1 MSMTITSGV
10 RELENCESSSIIENA
25 KVLSR
30 GALMGARGNSGVILS
45 QFFRGIYVGLKEI
58 QHNYL
63 TIEEFMNCLL
73 SGRKIAYKAVMAPVE
88 GTILTV
94 VREAAE
100 NTESHLNEFDTIDA
114 LLEFYY
120 NEAEKTLANTP
131 ELLPVLKEA
140 GVVDSGGAGFCK
152 IIEGMLMALKGE
164 ILEAKEAKPQE
175 DEASDAAQEI
185 KFAYCTE
192 FILDLRKPDT
202 FEERE
207 LTATLSLLGD
217 SLVVIRDTKTVKVH
231 IHTNRPGR
239 VLEIAQKSGEFQTL
253 KIENMHLQHSHLEEG
268 AKGAKAPEAPK
279 ANEPKKEFAL
289 IAVCFGDGIVNTFKE
304 LGVDYVI
311 EGGQTMNPST
321 EAFVSAIKAVNAKN
335 VIIIPNNGN
344 VVMAAKQ
351 AAGMVRGSKVEVI
364 LAKTIAQG
372 YASLI
377 NYNPEATMEENLEAM
392 GESIAH
398 VKSGEVTYSVRDTEI
413 NGVKIVAGDYMGI
426 ADGEIIVSVKEEK
439 DAVKGLLEKMI
450 DEESEIATFF
460 CGKDVTEE
468 EKALVE
474 EIVIPERDKNGPF
487 KSICDFAKRVDSTK
501 FNKKSWEAAIKTGA
515 FDRFASR
522 SDLLFNLEAIQ
533 AYGAKCQKDVG
544 SGQTD
549 LFAMM
554 GDVGAIPEVEIKPS
568 PTQFS
573 DKEQLLWER
582 DLMGLYLSAHPL
594 DKYDVYFDEQTHPY
608 DLITP
613 ENNNKVV
620 TIGGIITNVRT
631 ILTKKGDKM
640 AFIKMENKSS
650 ETEFIVFPSVF
661 QECGAKL
668 VVDNVVRVTGKINAT
683 DKDGN
688 LTSDAKVTADSVEL
702 ISDEM
707 LEAYQPTGTKL
718 AAPVMAAGGKK
729 RYGKSSAERVYGPKK
744 DSAPAEPPRVITTP
758 PKDPLKE
765 RLYILIED
773 PENTEILSGIRRLA
787 DIHLGMQ
794 DVVLVMKDGET
805 KRPLKMPFKV
815 EINDELL
822 KELKELI
829 GEEKV
834 KVK

>member
-1 MSMTITSGV
+1 MSVKEIDVDLFKKMVINGAINLKNNHAEVDALNVFPVPDGDTGTNMSMTITSGV

-100 NTESHLNEFDTIDA
+100 NTESHLAEFDTIDA

-377 NYNPEATMEENLEAM
+377 NYNPEATMEENLEDM

-474 EIVIPERDKNGPF
+474 EMCLEINKNL
-487 KSICDFAKRVDSTK
+487 D
-501 FNKKSWEAAIKTGA
+501 
-515 FDRFASR
+515 
-522 SDLLFNLEAIQ
+522 
-533 AYGAKCQKDVG
+533 
-544 SGQTD
+544 
-549 LFAMM
+549 
-554 GDVGAIPEVEIKPS
+554 VEI
-568 PTQFS
+568 
-573 DKEQLLWER
+573 
-582 DLMGLYLSAHPL
+582 
-594 DKYDVYFDEQTHPY
+594 
-608 DLITP
+608 I
-613 ENNNKVV
+613 
-620 TIGGIITNVRT
+620 
-631 ILTKKGDKM
+631 
-640 AFIKMENKSS
+640 
-650 ETEFIVFPSVF
+650 
-661 QECGAKL
+661 
-668 VVDNVVRVTGKINAT
+668 
-683 DKDGN
+683 DGN
-688 LTSDAKVTADSVEL
+688 QDIYSYIIAVE
-702 ISDEM
+702 
-707 LEAYQPTGTKL
+707 
-718 AAPVMAAGGKK
+718 
-729 RYGKSSAERVYGPKK
+729 
-744 DSAPAEPPRVITTP
+744 
-758 PKDPLKE
+758 
-765 RLYILIED
+765 
-773 PENTEILSGIRRLA
+773 
-787 DIHLGMQ
+787 
-794 DVVLVMKDGET
+794 
-805 KRPLKMPFKV
+805 
-815 EINDELL
+815 
-822 KELKELI
+822 
-829 GEEKV
+829 
-834 KVK
+834 

>member
-1 MSMTITSGV
+1 MSVKEIDVDLFKKMVINGAINLKNNHAEVDALNVFPVPDGDTGTNMSMTITSGV

-100 NTESHLNEFDTIDA
+100 NTEAHLAEFDTIDA

-474 EIVIPERDKNGPF
+474 EMCLEINKNL
-487 KSICDFAKRVDSTK
+487 D
-501 FNKKSWEAAIKTGA
+501 
-515 FDRFASR
+515 
-522 SDLLFNLEAIQ
+522 
-533 AYGAKCQKDVG
+533 
-544 SGQTD
+544 
-549 LFAMM
+549 
-554 GDVGAIPEVEIKPS
+554 VEI
-568 PTQFS
+568 
-573 DKEQLLWER
+573 
-582 DLMGLYLSAHPL
+582 
-594 DKYDVYFDEQTHPY
+594 
-608 DLITP
+608 I
-613 ENNNKVV
+613 
-620 TIGGIITNVRT
+620 
-631 ILTKKGDKM
+631 
-640 AFIKMENKSS
+640 
-650 ETEFIVFPSVF
+650 
-661 QECGAKL
+661 
-668 VVDNVVRVTGKINAT
+668 
-683 DKDGN
+683 DGN
-688 LTSDAKVTADSVEL
+688 QDIYSYIIAVE
-702 ISDEM
+702 
-707 LEAYQPTGTKL
+707 
-718 AAPVMAAGGKK
+718 
-729 RYGKSSAERVYGPKK
+729 
-744 DSAPAEPPRVITTP
+744 
-758 PKDPLKE
+758 
-765 RLYILIED
+765 
-773 PENTEILSGIRRLA
+773 
-787 DIHLGMQ
+787 
-794 DVVLVMKDGET
+794 
-805 KRPLKMPFKV
+805 
-815 EINDELL
+815 
-822 KELKELI
+822 
-829 GEEKV
+829 
-834 KVK
+834 

>member
-1 MSMTITSGV
+1 MSVKEIDVDLFKKMVINGAINLKNNHAEVDALNVFPVPDGDTGTNMSMTITSGV

-175 DEASDAAQEI
+175 DEANDAAQEI

-268 AKGAKAPEAPK
+268 AKGAKAAEAPK

-398 VKSGEVTYSVRDTEI
+398 VKSGEVTYSVRDTEF

-450 DEESEIATFF
+450 DDESEIATFF

-474 EIVIPERDKNGPF
+474 EMCLEINKNL
-487 KSICDFAKRVDSTK
+487 D
-501 FNKKSWEAAIKTGA
+501 
-515 FDRFASR
+515 
-522 SDLLFNLEAIQ
+522 
-533 AYGAKCQKDVG
+533 
-544 SGQTD
+544 
-549 LFAMM
+549 
-554 GDVGAIPEVEIKPS
+554 VEI
-568 PTQFS
+568 
-573 DKEQLLWER
+573 
-582 DLMGLYLSAHPL
+582 
-594 DKYDVYFDEQTHPY
+594 
-608 DLITP
+608 I
-613 ENNNKVV
+613 
-620 TIGGIITNVRT
+620 
-631 ILTKKGDKM
+631 
-640 AFIKMENKSS
+640 
-650 ETEFIVFPSVF
+650 
-661 QECGAKL
+661 
-668 VVDNVVRVTGKINAT
+668 
-683 DKDGN
+683 DGN
-688 LTSDAKVTADSVEL
+688 QDIYSYIIAVE
-702 ISDEM
+702 
-707 LEAYQPTGTKL
+707 
-718 AAPVMAAGGKK
+718 
-729 RYGKSSAERVYGPKK
+729 
-744 DSAPAEPPRVITTP
+744 
-758 PKDPLKE
+758 
-765 RLYILIED
+765 
-773 PENTEILSGIRRLA
+773 
-787 DIHLGMQ
+787 
-794 DVVLVMKDGET
+794 
-805 KRPLKMPFKV
+805 
-815 EINDELL
+815 
-822 KELKELI
+822 
-829 GEEKV
+829 
-834 KVK
+834 

>member
-1 MSMTITSGV
+1 MSVKEIDVDLFKKMVINGAINLKNNHAEVDALNVFPVPDGDTGTNMSMTITSGV

-100 NTESHLNEFDTIDA
+100 NTESHLAEFDTIDA

-450 DEESEIATFF
+450 DDESEIATFF

-474 EIVIPERDKNGPF
+474 EMCLEINKNL
-487 KSICDFAKRVDSTK
+487 D
-501 FNKKSWEAAIKTGA
+501 
-515 FDRFASR
+515 
-522 SDLLFNLEAIQ
+522 
-533 AYGAKCQKDVG
+533 
-544 SGQTD
+544 
-549 LFAMM
+549 
-554 GDVGAIPEVEIKPS
+554 VEI
-568 PTQFS
+568 
-573 DKEQLLWER
+573 
-582 DLMGLYLSAHPL
+582 
-594 DKYDVYFDEQTHPY
+594 
-608 DLITP
+608 I
-613 ENNNKVV
+613 
-620 TIGGIITNVRT
+620 
-631 ILTKKGDKM
+631 
-640 AFIKMENKSS
+640 
-650 ETEFIVFPSVF
+650 
-661 QECGAKL
+661 
-668 VVDNVVRVTGKINAT
+668 
-683 DKDGN
+683 DGN
-688 LTSDAKVTADSVEL
+688 QDIYSYIIAVE
-702 ISDEM
+702 
-707 LEAYQPTGTKL
+707 
-718 AAPVMAAGGKK
+718 
-729 RYGKSSAERVYGPKK
+729 
-744 DSAPAEPPRVITTP
+744 
-758 PKDPLKE
+758 
-765 RLYILIED
+765 
-773 PENTEILSGIRRLA
+773 
-787 DIHLGMQ
+787 
-794 DVVLVMKDGET
+794 
-805 KRPLKMPFKV
+805 
-815 EINDELL
+815 
-822 KELKELI
+822 
-829 GEEKV
+829 
-834 KVK
+834 

>member
-1 MSMTITSGV
+1 MSVKEIDVDLFKKMVINGAINLKNNHAEVDALNVFPVPDGDTGTNMSMTITSGV

-140 GVVDSGGAGFCK
+140 GAVDSGGAGFCML
-152 IIEGMLMALKGE
+152 IEGMLMALQGA

-474 EIVIPERDKNGPF
+474 EMCLEINKNL
-487 KSICDFAKRVDSTK
+487 D
-501 FNKKSWEAAIKTGA
+501 
-515 FDRFASR
+515 
-522 SDLLFNLEAIQ
+522 
-533 AYGAKCQKDVG
+533 
-544 SGQTD
+544 
-549 LFAMM
+549 
-554 GDVGAIPEVEIKPS
+554 VEI
-568 PTQFS
+568 
-573 DKEQLLWER
+573 
-582 DLMGLYLSAHPL
+582 
-594 DKYDVYFDEQTHPY
+594 
-608 DLITP
+608 I
-613 ENNNKVV
+613 
-620 TIGGIITNVRT
+620 
-631 ILTKKGDKM
+631 
-640 AFIKMENKSS
+640 
-650 ETEFIVFPSVF
+650 
-661 QECGAKL
+661 
-668 VVDNVVRVTGKINAT
+668 
-683 DKDGN
+683 DGN
-688 LTSDAKVTADSVEL
+688 QDIYSYIIAVE
-702 ISDEM
+702 
-707 LEAYQPTGTKL
+707 
-718 AAPVMAAGGKK
+718 
-729 RYGKSSAERVYGPKK
+729 
-744 DSAPAEPPRVITTP
+744 
-758 PKDPLKE
+758 
-765 RLYILIED
+765 
-773 PENTEILSGIRRLA
+773 
-787 DIHLGMQ
+787 
-794 DVVLVMKDGET
+794 
-805 KRPLKMPFKV
+805 
-815 EINDELL
+815 
-822 KELKELI
+822 
-829 GEEKV
+829 
-834 KVK
+834 

>member
-1 MSMTITSGV
+1 MSVKEIDVDLFKKMVINGAINLKNNHAEVDALNVFPVPDGDTGTNMSMTITSGV

-100 NTESHLNEFDTIDA
+100 NTESHLAEFDTIDA

-279 ANEPKKEFAL
+279 VNEPKKEFAL

-450 DEESEIATFF
+450 DDESEIATFF

-474 EIVIPERDKNGPF
+474 EMCLEINKNL
-487 KSICDFAKRVDSTK
+487 D
-501 FNKKSWEAAIKTGA
+501 
-515 FDRFASR
+515 
-522 SDLLFNLEAIQ
+522 
-533 AYGAKCQKDVG
+533 
-544 SGQTD
+544 
-549 LFAMM
+549 
-554 GDVGAIPEVEIKPS
+554 VEI
-568 PTQFS
+568 
-573 DKEQLLWER
+573 
-582 DLMGLYLSAHPL
+582 
-594 DKYDVYFDEQTHPY
+594 
-608 DLITP
+608 I
-613 ENNNKVV
+613 
-620 TIGGIITNVRT
+620 
-631 ILTKKGDKM
+631 
-640 AFIKMENKSS
+640 
-650 ETEFIVFPSVF
+650 
-661 QECGAKL
+661 
-668 VVDNVVRVTGKINAT
+668 
-683 DKDGN
+683 DGN
-688 LTSDAKVTADSVEL
+688 QDIYSYIIAVE
-702 ISDEM
+702 
-707 LEAYQPTGTKL
+707 
-718 AAPVMAAGGKK
+718 
-729 RYGKSSAERVYGPKK
+729 
-744 DSAPAEPPRVITTP
+744 
-758 PKDPLKE
+758 
-765 RLYILIED
+765 
-773 PENTEILSGIRRLA
+773 
-787 DIHLGMQ
+787 
-794 DVVLVMKDGET
+794 
-805 KRPLKMPFKV
+805 
-815 EINDELL
+815 
-822 KELKELI
+822 
-829 GEEKV
+829 
-834 KVK
+834 

>member
-1 MSMTITSGV
+1 MSVKEIDVDLFKKMVINGAINLKNNHAEVDALNVFPVPDGDTGTNMSMTITSGV

-100 NTESHLNEFDTIDA
+100 NTEAHLNEFDTIDA

-268 AKGAKAPEAPK
+268 AKGIKAPEAPK

-474 EIVIPERDKNGPF
+474 EMCLEINKNL
-487 KSICDFAKRVDSTK
+487 D
-501 FNKKSWEAAIKTGA
+501 
-515 FDRFASR
+515 
-522 SDLLFNLEAIQ
+522 
-533 AYGAKCQKDVG
+533 
-544 SGQTD
+544 
-549 LFAMM
+549 
-554 GDVGAIPEVEIKPS
+554 VEI
-568 PTQFS
+568 
-573 DKEQLLWER
+573 
-582 DLMGLYLSAHPL
+582 
-594 DKYDVYFDEQTHPY
+594 
-608 DLITP
+608 I
-613 ENNNKVV
+613 
-620 TIGGIITNVRT
+620 
-631 ILTKKGDKM
+631 
-640 AFIKMENKSS
+640 
-650 ETEFIVFPSVF
+650 
-661 QECGAKL
+661 
-668 VVDNVVRVTGKINAT
+668 
-683 DKDGN
+683 DGN
-688 LTSDAKVTADSVEL
+688 QDIYSYIIAVE
-702 ISDEM
+702 
-707 LEAYQPTGTKL
+707 
-718 AAPVMAAGGKK
+718 
-729 RYGKSSAERVYGPKK
+729 
-744 DSAPAEPPRVITTP
+744 
-758 PKDPLKE
+758 
-765 RLYILIED
+765 
-773 PENTEILSGIRRLA
+773 
-787 DIHLGMQ
+787 
-794 DVVLVMKDGET
+794 
-805 KRPLKMPFKV
+805 
-815 EINDELL
+815 
-822 KELKELI
+822 
-829 GEEKV
+829 
-834 KVK
+834 

>member
-1 MSMTITSGV
+1 MSVKEIDVDLFKKMVINGAINLKNNHAEVDALNVFPVPDGDTGTNMSMTITSGV

-175 DEASDAAQEI
+175 DEANDAAQEI

-268 AKGAKAPEAPK
+268 AKGAKAAEAPK

-450 DEESEIATFF
+450 DDESEIATFF

-474 EIVIPERDKNGPF
+474 EMCLEINKNL
-487 KSICDFAKRVDSTK
+487 D
-501 FNKKSWEAAIKTGA
+501 
-515 FDRFASR
+515 
-522 SDLLFNLEAIQ
+522 
-533 AYGAKCQKDVG
+533 
-544 SGQTD
+544 
-549 LFAMM
+549 
-554 GDVGAIPEVEIKPS
+554 VEI
-568 PTQFS
+568 
-573 DKEQLLWER
+573 
-582 DLMGLYLSAHPL
+582 
-594 DKYDVYFDEQTHPY
+594 
-608 DLITP
+608 I
-613 ENNNKVV
+613 
-620 TIGGIITNVRT
+620 
-631 ILTKKGDKM
+631 
-640 AFIKMENKSS
+640 
-650 ETEFIVFPSVF
+650 
-661 QECGAKL
+661 
-668 VVDNVVRVTGKINAT
+668 
-683 DKDGN
+683 DGN
-688 LTSDAKVTADSVEL
+688 QDIYSYIIAVE
-702 ISDEM
+702 
-707 LEAYQPTGTKL
+707 
-718 AAPVMAAGGKK
+718 
-729 RYGKSSAERVYGPKK
+729 
-744 DSAPAEPPRVITTP
+744 
-758 PKDPLKE
+758 
-765 RLYILIED
+765 
-773 PENTEILSGIRRLA
+773 
-787 DIHLGMQ
+787 
-794 DVVLVMKDGET
+794 
-805 KRPLKMPFKV
+805 
-815 EINDELL
+815 
-822 KELKELI
+822 
-829 GEEKV
+829 
-834 KVK
+834 